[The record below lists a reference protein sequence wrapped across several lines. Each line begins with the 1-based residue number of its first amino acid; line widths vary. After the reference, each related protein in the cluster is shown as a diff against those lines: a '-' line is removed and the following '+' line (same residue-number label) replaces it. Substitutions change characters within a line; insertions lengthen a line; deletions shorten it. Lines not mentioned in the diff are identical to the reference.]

1 MEELPVDRCAVTA
14 WRPDV
19 DGIDEV
25 FHAHIVDWGYPAHA
39 HDTWT
44 VLIVDRGAIDY
55 SLDSRRCA
63 TTEST
68 VAILPPGVVH
78 DGRPASRA
86 HQGFW
91 KRNLYLSPD
100 LLSPDLVGAAVDR
113 TVIDDPTLRR
123 ALSQLH
129 HGLVRGEETLDGEGR
144 LALIRDR
151 IEAHLR
157 PTATVDV
164 DDTRLAHRLRL
175 LLDEHTVAPI
185 RLADAAAVLDRSVS
199 HLVRSFTATFGVS
212 PHAYVVGRRIDA
224 ARGLLLDGVPP
235 AEVATAVGFHDQAHL
250 TRHFKR
256 HVATTPARYA
266 RGR

>member
-39 HDTWT
+39 HDT
-44 VLIVDRGAIDY
+44 
-55 SLDSRRCA
+55 
-63 TTEST
+63 
-68 VAILPPGVVH
+68 P
-78 DGRPASRA
+78 
-86 HQGFW
+86 
-91 KRNLYLSPD
+91 
-100 LLSPDLVGAAVDR
+100 
-113 TVIDDPTLRR
+113 
-123 ALSQLH
+123 QLH